1 MYMLR
6 LFNRAAKNPP
16 ILPSVPDGQRVYAI
30 GDIHGRDDL
39 FATLLDQITADDQ
52 ARGPAETTLILLG
65 DLVDRG
71 PDSAG
76 VVERAVQ
83 LSQHWPRF
91 RWLTGNHEEVFVA
104 TLDGGDA
111 EHLRFFIKIGGAAT
125 IHSYGIAGD
134 TYRAMD
140 FAELAEALR
149 AAVPASHRAFL
160 RSGEDMVRIG
170 DYLFVHAGIRPKVA
184 ISAQSPSDLR
194 WIRHEFLNHG
204 GDHGAV
210 VVHGHSIAVEVDCP
224 GNRIGIDT
232 GAYETGV
239 LTAIGLEG
247 TDRWFLATER
257 KS

>member
-1 MYMLR
+1 MLR
-6 LFNRAAKNPP
+6 LFNRSPKNPHV
-16 ILPSVPDGQRVYAI
+16 LPRVPDGQRVYAI

-39 FATLLDQITADDQ
+39 FATLIDMIAADDH
-52 ARGPAETTLILLG
+52 ARTPADTTLILLG

-71 PDSAG
+71 PDSAS
-76 VVERAVQ
+76 VVERAIQ
-83 LSQHWPRF
+83 LTRLWPRF
-91 RWLTGNHEEVFVA
+91 HWLTGNHEEVFVEA
-104 TLDGGDA
+104 LDGGDTS
-111 EHLRFFIKIGGAAT
+111 HLRFFIKIGGAAT
-125 IHSYGIAGD
+125 IHSYGITGD
-134 TYRAMD
+134 AYRAMD

-149 AAVPASHRAFL
+149 AAVPKSHREFL

-184 ISAQSPSDLR
+184 IENQSPSDLR
-194 WIRHEFLNHG
+194 WIRHEFLNHA

-239 LTAIGLEG
+239 LTAIGLDG

-257 KS
+257 RN